1 MSTGDRAVS
10 GGMPE
15 RAVLTEAELV
25 SRGEQLGQAL
35 APGAVVHLS
44 GDLGAGKTTL
54 ARAIIRGL
62 GAADMVSSPTYALV
76 HHYHGARG
84 HIYHVDA
91 YRLRHPDE
99 AADLDWQ
106 TLTSADALLVEWP
119 ERAAGW
125 VPPASLRIALA
136 HTDDD
141 TRRIME
147 LS

>member
-1 MSTGDRAVS
+1 MCGEVS
-10 GGMPE
+10 LACVAMPD

-25 SRGEQLGQAL
+25 SRGEQLGREL
-35 APGAVVHLS
+35 APGAVILLS

-62 GAADMVSSPTYALV
+62 GGGDAVSSPSYALV

-84 HIYHVDA
+84 DIYHVDA

-99 AADLDWQ
+99 AADLDWE
-106 TLTSADALLVEWP
+106 TLGSAEALLVEWP

-125 VPPASLRIALA
+125 VPPASLRIALG
-136 HTDDD
+136 HTADDE
-141 TRRIME
+141 RRVLE

>member
-1 MSTGDRAVS
+1 MSAGARAAC

-15 RAVLTEAELV
+15 RVMLTEPELV
-25 SRGEQLGQAL
+25 ARGEQLGREL
-35 APGAVVHLS
+35 TRGAVVHLS

-62 GAADMVSSPTYALV
+62 GAADTVSSPTYSLV

-84 HIYHVDA
+84 DIYHVDA

-106 TLTSADALLVEWP
+106 TLISGEALLVEWP

-125 VPPASLRIALA
+125 VPPATLRIALG

-141 TRRIME
+141 TRRSME

>member
-1 MSTGDRAVS
+1 MLAEG
-10 GGMPE
+10 
-15 RAVLTEAELV
+15 ELV
-25 SRGEQLGQAL
+25 SRGVQLGQEL
-35 APGAVVHLS
+35 APGSVVLLS

-62 GAADMVSSPTYALV
+62 GADEAVSSPTYALV

-84 HIYHVDA
+84 DIYHVDA

-99 AADLDWQ
+99 AADLDWD
-106 TLTSADALLVEWP
+106 TLASADALLVEWP

-125 VPPASLRIALA
+125 VPPASLHIALG

-141 TRRIME
+141 ARRVME

>member
-1 MSTGDRAVS
+1 
-10 GGMPE
+10 MPE
-15 RAVLTEAELV
+15 RAVLTEGELV
-25 SRGEQLGQAL
+25 SRGEQLGL
-35 APGAVVHLS
+35 ELTPGAVVLLS

-62 GAADMVSSPTYALV
+62 GAGEAVSSPTYALV

-84 HIYHVDA
+84 DIYHVDA

-99 AADLDWQ
+99 AADLDWD
-106 TLTSADALLVEWP
+106 TLASADALLVEWP

-125 VPPASLRIALA
+125 VPPASLHIALG

-141 TRRIME
+141 ARRVME

>member
-1 MSTGDRAVS
+1 
-10 GGMPE
+10 MPE
-15 RAVLTEAELV
+15 RAVLAEGELV
-25 SRGEQLGQAL
+25 SRGEQLGRQL
-35 APGAVVHLS
+35 PPGAVILLS

-62 GAADMVSSPTYALV
+62 GADEAVSSPTYALV

-84 HIYHVDA
+84 DIYHVDA

-99 AADLDWQ
+99 AADLDWD
-106 TLTSADALLVEWP
+106 TLASADALLVEWP

-125 VPPASLRIALA
+125 VPPASLHIALG

-141 TRRIME
+141 ARRVME